1 MGGGNRS
8 ATLPFH
14 PLFCRCVATSLA
26 SVMPGTA
33 AGTVPLHVLCCFVFG
48 RERKKK
54 MANTPQSSGVFP
66 PGGKGVFFE
75 TTSPGGKLKYQG
87 RKVVLKIKQRSIL
100 FSFLR
105 CYPGG
110 KVKYRGG
117 QLPRGMSKN
126 SWWSAHTEDKCKTKR
141 KTIPKV

>member
-14 PLFCRCVATSLA
+14 PLFCRGVATSLA
-26 SVMPGTA
+26 WGMSGTA

-48 RERKKK
+48 RERRKNGKYT
-54 MANTPQSSGVFP
+54 AIIRSFP
-66 PGGKGVFFE
+66 PGWQRSFFRNHI
-75 TTSPGGKLKYQG
+75 PRGGLKYQG

-110 KVKYRGG
+110 KVKYRGA